1 MKGHIMI
8 GYTTLGVKDINAAK
22 KFYTE
27 LFDAE
32 ILIDIDRLAMIGKD
46 ISEPKIAVCIPH
58 NEEAPTPGNGVMVAF
73 PGGSKEGADKL
84 YHKAISLGATC
95 DGEPGQ
101 RIDGVFYGAYVKDAD
116 GNKLCFFDFS

>member
-1 MKGHIMI
+1 MI
-8 GYTTLGVKDINAAK
+8 GYTTLGVKDLDAAK

-27 LFDAE
+27 LFGAE
-32 ILIDIDRLAMIGKD
+32 VLVDVGRLAMIGKSMD
-46 ISEPKIAVCIPH
+46 QPKIAVCVPYNDQDPH
-58 NEEAPTPGNGVMVAF
+58 PGNGIMVAF

-84 YHKAISLGATC
+84 YKKAIELGASC

-101 RIDGVFYGAYVKDAD
+101 RIDGVFYGAYVKDPD

>member
-1 MKGHIMI
+1 MI

-22 KFYTE
+22 TFYSKLFGAKV
-27 LFDAE
+27 LFDGGR
-32 ILIDIDRLAMIGKD
+32 IAMIGN
-46 ISEPKIAVCIPH
+46 SMAEPMVAVCVPY

-73 PGGSKEGADKL
+73 PGGSKEGAAAL
-84 YHKAISLGATC
+84 YNKAIELGATC

-101 RIDGVFYGAYVKDAD
+101 RIENQFYGGYVKDPD

>member
-1 MKGHIMI
+1 MI
-8 GYTTLGVKDINAAK
+8 GYTTLGVKDLDAAK
-22 KFYTE
+22 KFYTK

-32 ILIDIDRLAMIGKD
+32 ILIDIGRLAMIGKD
-46 ISEPKIAVCIPH
+46 ITEPKIAVCVPF
-58 NEEAPTPGNGVMVAF
+58 NEESPTPGNGVTIGF

-95 DGEPGQ
+95 DGKPGQ
-101 RIDGVFYGAYVKDAD
+101 RIDGAFYGGYVKDLD